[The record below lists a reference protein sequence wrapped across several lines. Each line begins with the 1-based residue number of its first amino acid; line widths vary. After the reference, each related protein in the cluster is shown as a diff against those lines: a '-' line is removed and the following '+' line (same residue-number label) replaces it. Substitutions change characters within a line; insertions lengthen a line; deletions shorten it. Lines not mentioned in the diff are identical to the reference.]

1 MSGDIAR
8 QGAGVHSVVQGECDR
23 PGQIGWIVRGVAEGN
38 SPEESLGSC
47 SGSRGIETNLQHR
60 VAGTKKGSIDGAD
73 GDPVVV
79 DRGSPGGGRPRGG
92 NATCSVDNGQL
103 IGAGAVG
110 GDFRLQ
116 ETRIET
122 GRQVRIGHRSRR
134 CNGQWDTIFGV
145 RNTGCTSQYRRVVHQ
160 SDGECSSC
168 HHGEA

>member
-1 MSGDIAR
+1 MPGGIAR
-8 QGAGVHSVVQGECDR
+8 QGAGVYSVVQREGNR
-23 PGQIGWIVRGVAEGN
+23 PGQVGRIVRGVAEGN

-47 SGSRGIETNLQHR
+47 GCSRGIETNLQHR

-92 NATCSVDNGQL
+92 DATCSVDNGQL
-103 IGAGAVG
+103 IGASAIC
-110 GDFRLQ
+110 GDLGLQ

-145 RNTGCTSQYRRVVHQ
+145 RNTGGTSQYRRVVHQ